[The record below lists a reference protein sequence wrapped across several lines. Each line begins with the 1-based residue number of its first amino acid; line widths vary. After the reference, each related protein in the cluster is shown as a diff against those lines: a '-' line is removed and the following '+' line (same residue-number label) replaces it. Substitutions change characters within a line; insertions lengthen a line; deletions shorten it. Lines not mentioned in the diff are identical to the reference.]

1 MNPFTFQTT
10 PNVLFEAGAS
20 KKIATLV
27 SEFGARRVLFVT
39 DKGVRGAGLTRE
51 AEASLAAGGDL
62 TVFEDVV
69 ADPPSHVVEA
79 AVALCRDQRIDA
91 VVSIGGGSALDT
103 AKLVA
108 YLARSGD
115 RLAHI
120 YGVGLAKGQRLPLL
134 LAPTTAGT
142 GSEVTPIAIVTTP
155 TTEKKGVVSA
165 KLLPDWAIIDPEL
178 TLGLPPPVTA
188 ATGID
193 AMVHAIEAYTS
204 RHKKNPISD
213 QLARQALAL
222 LSANIRE
229 VCTNGSNLEA
239 RGNMLLGSMLAGMA
253 FANAPVAAVHA
264 LAYPIGA
271 IFHVPHGLS
280 NALVLMGVLRF
291 NLPEAQTLY
300 AELAPILDPGTQSL
314 PTPERAQAFVDG
326 LEAICRDCGV
336 PASLAEVGVSEADLP
351 RLAEDAMKQTRLLVN
366 NPRELSFDD
375 ALAIYTE
382 AFGNRAAAWAAQ
394 RVSSM
399 SENDK
404 SASADSDP

>member
-10 PNVLFEAGAS
+10 PNVLFEAGAA
-20 KKIATLV
+20 KKIAGLV
-27 SEFGARRVLFVT
+27 SEFGAERVLFVT
-39 DKGVRGAGLTRE
+39 DKGVRGAGLTQE

-69 ADPPSHVVEA
+69 ADPPAHVVEA
-79 AVALCRDQRIDA
+79 AVALCREKQVEA

-108 YLARSGD
+108 YLARSDD
-115 RLAHI
+115 RLDDI

-165 KLLPDWAIIDPEL
+165 KLLPDWAILDPEL
-178 TLGLPPPVTA
+178 TLGLPPHVTA

-229 VCTNGSNLEA
+229 VCTNGTNLEA
-239 RGNMLLGSMLAGMA
+239 RGDMLLGSMLAGMA
-253 FANAPVAAVHA
+253 FANAPGRG
-264 LAYPIGA
+264 GA
-271 IFHVPHGLS
+271 C
-280 NALVLMGVLRF
+280 AR
-291 NLPEAQTLY
+291 LP
-300 AELAPILDPGTQSL
+300 DRG
-314 PTPERAQAFVDG
+314 
-326 LEAICRDCGV
+326 
-336 PASLAEVGVSEADLP
+336 DLP
-351 RLAEDAMKQTRLLVN
+351 CAAR
-366 NPRELSFDD
+366 
-375 ALAIYTE
+375 ALQRAR
-382 AFGNRAAAWAAQ
+382 AHGRAALQPA
-394 RVSSM
+394 
-399 SENDK
+399 
-404 SASADSDP
+404 